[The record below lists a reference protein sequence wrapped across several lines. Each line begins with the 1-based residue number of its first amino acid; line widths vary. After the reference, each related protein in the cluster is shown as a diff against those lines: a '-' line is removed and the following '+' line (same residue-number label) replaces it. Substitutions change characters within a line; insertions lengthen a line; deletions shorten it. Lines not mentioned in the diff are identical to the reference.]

1 MGYAQV
7 AGVEDSI
14 RRGEGGQEKIKAALL
29 AAHGGDDEGFLQGI
43 PVTALG
49 GLSVRAWRKFI
60 TKLKGERGGM
70 TVQAFLKALGARI
83 GLKVDAVSPPPAER
97 LKSPVKSSPTKGKTT
112 KAPCLKKN
120 FLRHS

>member
-29 AAHGGDDEGFLQGI
+29 AAHGGDDEGFLQGT

-60 TKLKGERGGM
+60 TKLNERRCPAL
-70 TVQAFLKALGARI
+70 AFALGRPWCRDIMRNDTLRRI
-83 GLKVDAVSPPPAER
+83 THTVSNKTIKKFGLRK
-97 LKSPVKSSPTKGKTT
+97 L
-112 KAPCLKKN
+112 
-120 FLRHS
+120 